1 MDCSPG
7 AIHALPI
14 ENPTTLTDM
23 LPASAS
29 CIYSQWVD
37 YTISAPSRTALSSIG
52 LYAGKIA
59 SLNIQ
64 LIYKR
69 YTGIW
74 AFGQSIRPVG

>member
-52 LYAGKIA
+52 LYAGRTDW
-59 SLNIQ
+59 LYWN
-64 LIYKR
+64 L
-69 YTGIW
+69 GIW
-74 AFGQSIRPVG
+74 AKYTPGGLRQSG